1 MRQWSVF
8 VINPSGDVVA
18 VDSLSA
24 AAVRAGLTIE
34 DVVGKKFW
42 SWHSESHGRVIQ
54 KHIAE
59 CLFSGDP
66 VTFSLTSNVAG
77 VAEHWNVRLTMVLP
91 FRNILCV
98 ALQAVP
104 DGFVPLT
111 AQQQRLIEMLAADVS
126 IHDMATRL
134 RISESALHQRL
145 LTLRKKFGVQT
156 NHGLVAAA
164 GRHGLLT

>member
-24 AAVRAGLTIE
+24 AAVRAGVTIE

-42 SWHSESHGRVIQ
+42 HWHSEDHGRVIRN
-54 KHIAE
+54 HIAE
-59 CLFSGDP
+59 CLFSGGP
-66 VTFSLTSNVAG
+66 VEFALTSNVAG
-77 VAEHWNVRLTMVLP
+77 VAEHWDVRMTMIMP
-91 FRNILCV
+91 FRSILCV

-104 DGFVPLT
+104 DGFSPLT
-111 AQQQRLIEMLAADVS
+111 AQQQRVLAMLAADVAV
-126 IHDMATRL
+126 HDVAKRL

-145 LTLRKKFGVQT
+145 TTLRKRFGVQT